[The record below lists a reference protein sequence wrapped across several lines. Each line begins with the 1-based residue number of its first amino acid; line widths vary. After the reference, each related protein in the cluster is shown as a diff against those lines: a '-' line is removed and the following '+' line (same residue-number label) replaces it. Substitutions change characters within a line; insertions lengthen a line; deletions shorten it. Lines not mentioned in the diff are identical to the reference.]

1 MPGGRHLRGG
11 SLSYLKMSTLFPP
24 LSLYLHFPWCV
35 EKCPYCDFNSH
46 PARQPPDQHAYVD
59 ALLADLAHDL
69 PLVGDRPV
77 RTVFLGGGTPSL
89 FDPHQIAR
97 LMAGLA
103 ERLPLAADLEVTLEA
118 NPGTVEAGRFA
129 GYRAAGVNRLSIGV
143 QSLDAAK
150 LRALGRIHGPAE
162 AVAAAQAARAAG
174 FDSFNLDLMFGLPQ
188 QDLAQA
194 LDDLAQA
201 IELAPPHLS
210 WYQLTVEP
218 NTRFAHQPPPLPD
231 DDLLWDMQAAGQRL
245 LADAGLEQYEI
256 SAYARPGQQCRH
268 NLNYWSFGDYLGIGA
283 GAHGKLTLA
292 DGRILRHSKQRHPQ
306 AYLAG
311 AGSAAAIAGERW
323 LGTDDL
329 PVEFMMNALRLNAGV
344 DAVLYG
350 QHTGSELAA
359 IAPLL
364 AQARGRG
371 LLDTDTTRLAPTALG
386 RRFLNDL
393 LAVFE
398 VDHA

>member
-1 MPGGRHLRGG
+1 
-11 SLSYLKMSTLFPP
+11 MSTLSPP

-46 PARQPPDQHAYVD
+46 PARQAPDQHAYVD

-69 PLVGDRPV
+69 PLVADRPV
-77 RTVFLGGGTPSL
+77 QTVFLGGGTPSL
-89 FDPHQIAR
+89 FDPDQIAR
-97 LMAGLA
+97 LMAGLT

-143 QSLDAAK
+143 QSLDADK

-162 AVAAAQAARAAG
+162 AVAAARAAREAG
-174 FDSFNLDLMFGLPQ
+174 FDTFNLDLMFGLPRQ
-188 QDLAQA
+188 ALAQA
-194 LDDLAQA
+194 LDDLARA

-210 WYQLTVEP
+210 WYQLTLEP

-231 DDLLWDMQAAGQRL
+231 DDLLWDMQEAGQRL

-292 DGRILRHSKQRHPQ
+292 DGRILRRSKQRHPQ

-311 AGSAAAIAGERW
+311 AGTTAAVAGERW

-329 PVEFMMNALRLNAGV
+329 PVEFMMNALRLNQGV
-344 DAVLYG
+344 DAALYG
-350 QHTGSELAA
+350 QHTGTELAA

-371 LLDTDTTRLAPTALG
+371 LLDTDVARLAPTELG

-398 VDHA
+398 AGHA